1 MRGPLLSRLRIAPR
15 LTLLVL
21 LGGAGILAPVV
32 LFTERATDRILLG
45 ELERRSRILAEAT
58 AVRISAVDRGVEQT
72 AKGLAIALSRTD
84 LSREETNR
92 LLEAAV
98 ASDPHV
104 FGAAAARDASE
115 PGGRAAPYVFRT
127 KEGTARKDLADGNY
141 HFESSDWWRLP
152 REKGRPVWTEPY
164 FDRGGG
170 DILMSTFA
178 VPVREPGTGRIT
190 GVATC
195 DVSLRWL
202 TELLS
207 SLPIGEEGYAW
218 LLSPRGTLLAH
229 RERIYVGHETIF
241 EFARRLGRPDLEDIG
256 RRMVAGE
263 SGWRPFRSMTT
274 REESFIAYTQVP
286 TTGLSVAVVQPRA
299 AVTGVVRSLEVVQL
313 GIGATGFVL
322 LLVVVLGVAASIT
335 RPLRQLEK
343 ATSVL
348 ASGRLD
354 APLPEVSGND
364 EVAHLAGSFRRMQV
378 NLADHVERLRVT
390 TAAREK
396 IENELRIAHEIQ
408 LSLVPSVSVLAGLP
422 GLDISA
428 LLDPARHVG
437 GDLYDFVPLS
447 GNRLFLAIGDVSGK
461 GVPAALQMTATRA
474 LVRYLVREGEGPGGI
489 LSRVNAALTEVDTG
503 MFVTLFCCILD
514 LDTGRSRYSL
524 SGHNP
529 PLLCRAGGG
538 VEPLALLTGPPAGI
552 LADSSYSE
560 GTFSLLPGDV
570 LLLYTDGLTEAM
582 SPSRELFGDERTAEA
597 LARLASRPCDAIVRG
612 LREEVRS
619 FANGAPQSDD
629 IALLAVRRLAAA
641 GSGP

>member
-1 MRGPLLSRLRIAPR
+1 MQGHLLSRLRIAPR
-15 LTLLVL
+15 IALLVL
-21 LGGAGILAPVV
+21 LGAGGVLAAVV
-32 LFTERATDRILLG
+32 FFSEQATDRILLG
-45 ELERRSRILAEAT
+45 ELERRSRTLAEAT
-58 AVRISAVDRGVEQT
+58 AARIWAVERGVEQT
-72 AKGLAIALSRTD
+72 AKGLALALARPGLSRQ
-84 LSREETNR
+84 ETER
-92 LLEAAV
+92 ILESAV
-98 ASDPHV
+98 ASDPEV
-104 FGAAAARDASE
+104 FGAAYARDASA

-127 KEGTARKDLADGNY
+127 PEGTAKKDLAEGNY
-141 HFESSDWWRLP
+141 EFEKSDWWLVP
-152 REKGRPVWTEPY
+152 REKNAPGWTEPY

-170 DILMSTFA
+170 DILMATYA
-178 VPVREPGTGRIT
+178 VPVREMGTGRVT

-195 DVSLRWL
+195 DVSLGWL
-202 TELLS
+202 TQLLS
-207 SLPIGEEGYAW
+207 SLPLGEEGYAW
-218 LLSPRGTLLAH
+218 LLSPRGTFLGH
-229 RERIYVGHETIF
+229 RERTYVGRGTVF
-241 EFARRLGRPDLEDIG
+241 EFASRLGRPDLDEIG

-263 SGWRPFRSMTT
+263 SGWKAFRSMSTGKD
-274 REESFIAYTQVP
+274 SFIAFTPVA
-286 TTGLSVAVVQPRA
+286 TTGWSLAVVQPRA
-299 AVTGVVRSLEVVQL
+299 AVTGVVRSLEAIQL
-313 GIGATGFVL
+313 GIGAIGFVL
-322 LLVVVLGVAASIT
+322 LLAVVLGVAATIT
-335 RPLRQLEK
+335 RPLRKLEE
-343 ATSVL
+343 ATAVL
-348 ASGRLD
+348 SAGGLD
-354 APLPEVSGND
+354 APLPEVPGSD
-364 EVAHLAGSFRRMQV
+364 EVAQLSRSFRRMQAD
-378 NLADHVERLRVT
+378 LAEHVERLQVT
-390 TAAREK
+390 TAARERL
-396 IENELRIAHEIQ
+396 ENELRIAHEIQ

-524 SGHNP
+524 AGHNP

-641 GSGP
+641 GSGL